1 MPKNPSPALPIRAAM
16 DASSPLAGLMER
28 LHESR
33 DRFEAI
39 ASRLPPALR
48 ASVQP
53 GPVDDEGW
61 SLLVANA
68 SAAAKL
74 RHLLPLLEDT
84 LHAGGFSARPIRV
97 KILTPR

>member
-1 MPKNPSPALPIRAAM
+1 MPKNRSPALPIQAAM

-28 LHESR
+28 LQESK
-33 DRFEAI
+33 DRFGAV
-39 ASRLPPALR
+39 AGRLPPALR
-48 ASVQP
+48 ASVRP
-53 GPVDDEGW
+53 GPVDEDGW

-74 RHLLPLLEDT
+74 RHLLPLLEQS
-84 LHAGGFSARPIRV
+84 LREGGFSARPIRV